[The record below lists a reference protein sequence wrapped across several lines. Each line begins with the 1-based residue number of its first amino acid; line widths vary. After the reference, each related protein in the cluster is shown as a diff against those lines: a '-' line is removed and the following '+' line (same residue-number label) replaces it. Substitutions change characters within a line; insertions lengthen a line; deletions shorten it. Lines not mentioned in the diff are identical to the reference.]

1 MTPNYL
7 SYARSRIGQREIP
20 GQGSNPYISHCLTK
34 VGCAPDDSI
43 AWCSAFVNDCMDSVG
58 IKGTGKANA
67 RSWLD
72 WGRPIEFPVFGC
84 VAIYWRPM
92 ILKHPFGGVPIL
104 GNDGI
109 HAHVGFWLFELDDED
124 CNLGGNQN
132 NSVDL
137 EFHKKDKLLGY
148 RLPL

>member
-1 MTPNYL
+1 MIPNYL

-20 GQGSNPYISHCLTK
+20 GQRSNPYISHCLTK

-72 WGRPIEFPVFGC
+72 WGSHIEFPVFGC
-84 VAIYWRPM
+84 VAIYWRPVM
-92 ILKHPFGGVPIL
+92 LFHNGLSTGL
-104 GNDGI
+104 GNDNI
-109 HAHVGFWLFELDDED
+109 HAHVSFWLFDLGDED

-137 EFHKKDKLLGY
+137 EFHLKNRLLGY
-148 RLPL
+148 RLPV